1 MSSVKTILINNK
13 NEYKM
18 RTFILSLALACIS
31 FVNLSARENALESL
45 PEIQGTYMEEVLQ
58 QHIHVTSTVLDK
70 DFLMTNFLMENQRK
84 FNTVDL
90 MTIKNQLDKM
100 SDKQL
105 FLLNNVDFKDPT
117 VALVLSVVVG
127 GWGIDRFYI
136 GDTGLGV
143 LKLITA
149 GGLGVWWLVDL
160 FVISGKTKKNNVKE
174 FNNTL
179 MIQEGLAE

>member
-1 MSSVKTILINNK
+1 
-13 NEYKM
+13 
-18 RTFILSLALACIS
+18 
-31 FVNLSARENALESL
+31 
-45 PEIQGTYMEEVLQ
+45 
-58 QHIHVTSTVLDK
+58 
-70 DFLMTNFLMENQRK
+70 
-84 FNTVDL
+84 
-90 MTIKNQLDKM
+90 MTIKQQLDKM

-105 FLLNNVDFKDPT
+105 YILNSVDFKDPT
-117 VALVLSVVVG
+117 IALVLSVVVG

-174 FNNTL
+174 FQETL
-179 MIQEGLAE
+179 MLQESLAE

>member
-1 MSSVKTILINNK
+1 
-13 NEYKM
+13 M
-18 RTFILSLALACIS
+18 RTFILTIALACIS
-31 FVNLSARENALESL
+31 FVSLNARENALETL
-45 PEIQGTYMEEVLQ
+45 PTIEGTYMEEVLQ
-58 QHIHVTSTVLDK
+58 QHVLVTSSVVDK
-70 DFLMTNFLMENQRK
+70 DFLMTNFLLENQRK
-84 FNTVDL
+84 FNTVDF
-90 MTIKNQLDKM
+90 MTIKQQLDKM

-105 FLLNNVDFKDPT
+105 YILNSVDFKDPT
-117 VALVLSVVVG
+117 IALVLSVVVG

-174 FNNTL
+174 FQETL
-179 MIQEGLAE
+179 MLQESLAE